1 MFRFLLLFG
10 LFLGPLFGEGT
21 LLEINES
28 RVYDLGKSLNY
39 YADTNKSET
48 FRSVLHAPFHPCKRD
63 VPSFGFSA
71 SAYWFR
77 LNLLPSS
84 EVLNDR
90 WFLKIEYPLLDS
102 IDLYGIDSDG
112 ALLFE
117 KHGGEL
123 EPFGSREL
131 SQRHFIFEVPFVAGQ
146 ELTLLLRVET
156 MGSLQLPI
164 TLQRGVDLLVTQQSR
179 LLLIGVYYGIF
190 LIIFVYNM
198 ILFFYTWDRN
208 YIRYLLFLSS
218 FIMWQLSFDGLG
230 AEYFWTD
237 QWWSIHHGTA
247 FWIIFSS
254 FSAILFGRYFLQT
267 SEFAP
272 KLDAVLLLTLFISGT
287 SSLLAT
293 FISYD
298 VMVRV
303 GAFLAIVT
311 PLLLLSSGIVVW
323 KRGHRAARFY
333 IMGWSAF
340 LVGSA
345 LFSLNKFDAISGF
358 YMINYAQ
365 QIGSALEMLFLSWAL
380 ADRVNMLQVEYNEK
394 LRRLNMTLQERV
406 RETLDHMRKKDQ
418 MLSHQARLASMGEM
432 IEQIA
437 HQWRQPLNN
446 MALLNQ
452 DTYVKMSLGILDN
465 TTLEKNHD
473 HINDNLQYM
482 SKTID
487 DFRTFF
493 AVESESVTC
502 NLSEIIDDTVKLT
515 ESTLHYSSIEVRRV
529 YESDGRIRVK
539 KNELMQVFM
548 NLVKNSIDVIKEK
561 ERRPGRITIRMTTL
575 FGRAEIYFEDNGGG
589 IRESQLEEIF
599 KPYVSSKKEGTGI
612 GLYLSRAIVEKYH
625 GTISVTN
632 GTQGACFHIS
642 LPLEVETSITDE
654 SSRD

>member
-1 MFRFLLLFG
+1 MFRLLLFFG
-10 LFLGPLFGEGT
+10 LFFGPIGAAET
-21 LLEINES
+21 LLEINEP
-28 RVYDLGKSLNY
+28 RVYDLGKSISY
-39 YADTNKSET
+39 YRDSNNSESY
-48 FRSVLHAPFHPCKRD
+48 RSVMHRTFKPCTRE
-63 VPSFGFSA
+63 VPSFGFTS

-77 LNLLPSS
+77 LDLLPSS
-84 EVLNDR
+84 SILNDR
-90 WFLKIEYPLLDS
+90 WFLKVEYPLLDS
-102 IDLYGIDSDG
+102 IVLYGIDPEG
-112 ALLFE
+112 ALIFE

-123 EPFGSREL
+123 EPFANREL
-131 SQRHFIFEVPFVAGQ
+131 SQRHFIFEIPFVAGR
-146 ELTLLLRVET
+146 ELTLLMRVET

-164 TLQRGVDLLVTQQSR
+164 TLQRGVDLLVTQESH
-179 LLLIGVYYGIF
+179 LLLIGIYYGIF
-190 LIIFVYNM
+190 LIIFVYNL
-198 ILFFYTWDRN
+198 ILYFYTWDRN

-230 AEYFWTD
+230 NEYFWTD
-237 QWWSIHHGTA
+237 HWWNIEHGTA

-267 SEFAP
+267 SEFTP
-272 KLDAVLLLTLFISGT
+272 KLDGVLLLTLGISAIASLFAIFIP
-287 SSLLAT
+287 
-293 FISYD
+293 YD
-298 VMVRV
+298 VMVKI

-311 PLLLLSSGIVVW
+311 PLLLLSSGVVVW
-323 KRGHRAARFY
+323 RHGHRAARFY

-340 LVGSA
+340 LIGSA

-358 YMINYAQ
+358 YLINYAQ

-380 ADRVNMLQVEYNEK
+380 ADRVNLLQVEYNEK
-394 LRRLNMTLQERV
+394 LHRLNMTLQERV
-406 RETLDHMRKKDQ
+406 RETLEHMRKKDR

-452 DTYVKMSLGILDN
+452 DTYVKMSLGMLDN
-465 TTLEKNHD
+465 ATLEKNHD

-493 AVESESVTC
+493 AVDSETLTC
-502 NLSEIIDDTVKLT
+502 NLSEIIDDTLKLT
-515 ESTLHYSSIEVRRV
+515 ESTLHYASIEVRRV

-561 ERRPGRITIRMTTL
+561 THRPGRITIRMATL
-575 FGRAEIYFEDNGGG
+575 SNRAEIYFEDNGGG
-589 IRESQLEEIF
+589 IQKTPIDDIF

-612 GLYLSRAIVEKYH
+612 GLYLSRAIIEKYH
-625 GTISVTN
+625 GTIDVTN

-642 LPLEVETSITDE
+642 LPLEAELSITDK
-654 SSRD
+654 STRD